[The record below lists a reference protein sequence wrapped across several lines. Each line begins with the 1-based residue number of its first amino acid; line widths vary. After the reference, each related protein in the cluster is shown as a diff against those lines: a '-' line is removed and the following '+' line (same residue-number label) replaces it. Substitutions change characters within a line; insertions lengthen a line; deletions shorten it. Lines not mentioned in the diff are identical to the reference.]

1 MLLQSNSCRSER
13 GRHRIESE
21 ARRRLVGRV
30 RRADGFS
37 LLELLAV
44 LLIMGV
50 LAAVSI
56 PLFLS
61 ATAKAADAQAKTLA
75 GTAENTAEVLG
86 AENDGQYEKVTVAEL
101 VAREPTIPT
110 APGKGGAYLS
120 KTTDGANEYS
130 VTATA
135 TNGDELTIAR
145 NANGTIARTCV
156 SPVAKTGCGGRETSS
171 W

>member
-1 MLLQSNSCRSER
+1 MLLQSTWCRSER
-13 GRHRIESE
+13 GRRQIGSS
-21 ARRRLVGRV
+21 ARRRLAGCAVQ
-30 RRADGFS
+30 ADGFS

-50 LAAVSI
+50 LAAVAI

-61 ATAKAADAQAKTLA
+61 ATAKAADAQAKALA

-86 AENDGQYEKVTVAEL
+86 AENDGKYELVTVGEL
-101 VAREPTIPT
+101 VAREPTIPS

-120 KTTDGANEYS
+120 KATAGTSEYS
-130 VTATA
+130 VTAKA
-135 TNGDELTIAR
+135 TNGDELTITR
-145 NANGTIARTCV
+145 DANGTIARTCV
-156 SPVAKTGCGGRETSS
+156 SPIAKTGCGGRETSS